1 MSVSNRDLHSAENY
15 ARATGRNSD
24 GSVRSSLGGR
34 PDLSPLHNCYTRSPR
49 RPAASGSQEFS
60 QLSYAHLHVHVH
72 GHAHAHSITSSQSAS
87 LAYWQVL
94 KHDPGAYGGAG
105 LGAGTAGGVGGK
117 RQSWFVCEVI
127 ASPAHKTVANVQHTR
142 PAAQTT
148 RVGGHG
154 AQLCHKFESELADVG

>member
-72 GHAHAHSITSSQSAS
+72 GHAHAHVRFVFMFMFMSCCHVVHMHVHVYVHVACVHICGTNGV
-87 LAYWQVL
+87 LAV
-94 KHDPGAYGGAG
+94 AG
-105 LGAGTAGGVGGK
+105 
-117 RQSWFVCEVI
+117 R
-127 ASPAHKTVANVQHTR
+127 
-142 PAAQTT
+142 
-148 RVGGHG
+148 
-154 AQLCHKFESELADVG
+154 LCIEFG